1 MLDPGIEEEVVA
13 TFQGEGAARLLA
25 DTRRESAPPL
35 RRLADSLKQII
46 GPNGLSASPVL
57 LCQSPARYHLR
68 RWLEPVL
75 PGVRVLAPAEIP
87 PDVHLR
93 PAGVVR

>member
-1 MLDPGIEEEVVA
+1 MRESFTFNDPRYQRTAPDSYEKNA
-13 TFQGEGAARLLA
+13 YYR
-25 DTRRESAPPL
+25 DSAPPL

-46 GPNGLSASPVL
+46 GPNALSASPVL

-75 PGVRVLAPAEIP
+75 PGVRVIAPAEIP